1 MALIGRDKE
10 KERLRRCL
18 ESDHSEFVIV
28 YGRRRIGK
36 TFLIKEFF
44 KNKFTFY
51 FVGVHNQG
59 KDLQLGNFAYQLQK
73 TAKSPFAPKLESWND
88 AFREL
93 QNYIET
99 LDGKHKKV
107 IFFDEMPWMD
117 TQKSGFVSALET
129 FWNSWATFRDDI
141 LFVACGS
148 ATSWIVNKI
157 LRNQGGLHG
166 RTTAEIYLRPFNLK
180 ETEELLQKSGIQ
192 WDRYQIAQAYMTLG
206 GVPYYYT
213 LLDKGMSLAQNIDLL
228 FFSSKNATLRVEF
241 KELFA
246 SLFKNSDK
254 YLSVIKTLAERRE
267 GYTRTEISAQTS
279 ISGTGLTDI
288 LDNLERCDFIFG
300 YAKFNG
306 GSKNTIYRISDFYTL
321 FYYSFVDGNATKDQ
335 NYWQNMIKDGAITA
349 WQGFSFELL
358 CFLHLQ
364 QIKNALG
371 IAGVSTKSTTWRSK
385 NRSAQIDLVIERADR
400 IINLCEIK
408 FSQNEYQITPDYAN
422 TIRHRA
428 AIFTAETGTKYGI
441 SNTFITTYGIL
452 NGKGLSVVNNE
463 IVLDDLFK
471 E

>member
-1 MALIGRDKE
+1 MELIGRYKE
-10 KERLRRCL
+10 KEQLTNCL

-51 FVGVHNQG
+51 FVGAHNQD
-59 KDLQLGNFAYQLQK
+59 KDLQLENFAYNLQK
-73 TAKSPFAPKLESWND
+73 TAQTPFAPKLDSWNS

-99 LDGKHKKV
+99 LDGNAKKV

-117 TQKSGFVSALET
+117 TQKSGFVPALEN
-129 FWNSWATFRDDI
+129 FWNSWATFRSDI
-141 LFVACGS
+141 LFIACGS
-148 ATSWIVNKI
+148 ATSWIVDKI
-157 LRNQGGLHG
+157 LKNQGGLHG

-180 ETEELLQKSGIQ
+180 ETEEFLIKAGFV
-192 WDRYQIAQAYMTLG
+192 WDRFQIAQTYMTLG

-213 LLDKGMSLAQNIDLL
+213 LLNKRLSLTQNIDTL

-241 KELFA
+241 TELFA

-254 YLSVIKTLAERRE
+254 YLLVVNLLSGRRE
-267 GYTRTEISAQTS
+267 GYTRSEISEKTGITGS
-279 ISGTGLTDI
+279 GLTI
-288 LDNLERCDFIFG
+288 LLENLERCDFIFG

-306 GSKNTIYRISDFYTL
+306 GSSNIIYRISDFYTL
-321 FYYSFVDGNATKDQ
+321 FYYRFVSGNTSRDK
-335 NYWQNMIKDGAITA
+335 NYWQNMLSNSAITS

-371 IAGVSTKSTTWRSK
+371 ISGISTKSTTWRSK
-385 NRSAQIDLVIERADR
+385 DRSAQIDLVIERADR

-408 FSQNEYQITPDYAN
+408 FSQNEYSLSTQYAE
-422 TIRHRA
+422 TVRRRA
-428 AIFTAETGTKYGI
+428 AHFIAETGTKYGI
-441 SNTFITTYGIL
+441 CNTFITTYGIL
-452 NGKGLSVVNNE
+452 NGKGLSVVGNE
-463 IVLDDLFK
+463 ITLDDMFK